1 MKKQLFIITVLVFS
15 VLPSTVLFSQSSTV
29 NFVYDKNGNRY
40 SRQLVIVE
48 ETKSDFVAS
57 DGSLSEDSDGLLL
70 SEMDIK
76 LYPNPTYGQFSIEI
90 GKNPP
95 IESIRIS
102 LLSPEGKILS
112 DTPFDGQHMD
122 FDISSNSS
130 GIYLLKLYSTGQN
143 RIWKIIKQ

>member
-29 NFVYDKNGNRY
+29 NFVYDRNGNRY

-48 ETKSDFVAS
+48 ETRSDFVAS

-76 LYPNPTYGQFSIEI
+76 LLI
-90 GKNPP
+90 
-95 IESIRIS
+95 
-102 LLSPEGKILS
+102 
-112 DTPFDGQHMD
+112 
-122 FDISSNSS
+122 
-130 GIYLLKLYSTGQN
+130 
-143 RIWKIIKQ
+143 

>member
-29 NFVYDKNGNRY
+29 NFVYDRNGNLY

-48 ETKSDFVAS
+48 ETRSDFVAS

-76 LYPNPTYGQFSIEI
+76 LLI
-90 GKNPP
+90 
-95 IESIRIS
+95 
-102 LLSPEGKILS
+102 
-112 DTPFDGQHMD
+112 
-122 FDISSNSS
+122 
-130 GIYLLKLYSTGQN
+130 
-143 RIWKIIKQ
+143 